1 MSILKK
7 SLAIA
12 LISAAA
18 LALIIWTTTS
28 FEFRSPYFAFLA
40 NWLIMS
46 WVALIGQ
53 ISNLPLLPRE
63 YYEIK
68 KFERSGKLYE
78 RFGIVWFKKIVRRE
92 PFSIF
97 SPKLKLPREK
107 TPASLK
113 SLENEMRKVETSHI
127 FIFILVLPLIGYA
140 LLMRWY
146 DSAAWLTLFNI
157 LFNGYP
163 VLLQRYNRVKLK
175 GLMNSTLNASQP

>member
-1 MSILKK
+1 MSTLKK

-18 LALIIWTTTS
+18 LALITWTINS
-28 FEFRSPYFAFLA
+28 FEFRSPLFAFLV
-40 NWLIMS
+40 NWLVLS

-53 ISNLPLLPRE
+53 ISNLHLLPRE

-68 KFERSGKLYE
+68 KFERSGKIYE
-78 RFGIVWFKKIVRRE
+78 RLGIVWFKKIVRRG
-92 PFSIF
+92 PFSIL

-113 SLENEMRKVETSHI
+113 SLENEMQKIETSHV
-127 FIFILVLPLIGYA
+127 FIFILVLPLAGYA
-140 LLMRWY
+140 LSMHWY
-146 DSAAWLTLFNI
+146 DAAAWLTLFNI

-163 VLLQRYNRVKLK
+163 VLLQRYNRAKLK
-175 GLMNSTLNASQP
+175 ELIN